1 MIDESSAV
9 LPIWMLIAA
18 AFGFLVGEACGGLA
32 RIRKYLEQDNEHL
45 REQLDNERNS
55 EASVQHELKHQRGV
69 LHDIH
74 KQVSVV
80 SKALQKR
87 PS

>member
-1 MIDESSAV
+1 MIDESAAF

-18 AFGFLVGEACGGLA
+18 ALGFMVGEACGGLA
-32 RIRKYLEQDNEHL
+32 RIRKYLE
-45 REQLDNERNS
+45 LDNEDLRAQLDKAHTA
-55 EASVQHELKHQRGV
+55 EEPIRQELKHRRGV
-69 LHDIH
+69 LHDVH
-74 KQVSVV
+74 KQITAV